1 MKKYLLLSAAALACV
16 CACTNEP
23 NDQEAP
29 LHRGSKTIKAVLSET
44 KSYLGDKD
52 GTAYP
57 NYWAAGDVININGV
71 SSDPL
76 DNSFNGKSE
85 ADFTI
90 DGVSAPYEAVYPGLA
105 VTNYAAGA
113 VELTLP
119 EVQNYVAGSY
129 DPSAFIMLAK
139 NASEGALAF
148 EPQMA
153 LFKFTAS
160 GNANIKS
167 VKLIASSAKKLS
179 GPFGTDFNEFA
190 ALEGASNIVTLS
202 MPEGGVAPGTP
213 MIMVI
218 PAGDYTDGIGVVFT
232 DVNGGVMARR
242 ATPSKPYE
250 AGKMYSTDIDYE
262 AAILFCTADVLT
274 SSSVVLNWSSVNPE
288 DNINRAFD
296 LMVYGDE
303 ACSNL
308 LETYSIPANAAC
320 WNPDLK
326 NWHLHFVI
334 GGLSQ
339 GTQYWFKVKD
349 KTDNSV
355 SEACTATT
363 TAFTPVA
370 MPTADIATTGVVF
383 AEDFSEYAWGW
394 ERITQAGGYIPADQ
408 SSLSNHSTEG
418 ATFTREETA
427 ANSGMRSTDL
437 STALTASRLDGW
449 LSEGNT
455 YYHPGYLKL
464 GSDNNYG
471 YALTPKFSIA
481 EDNEATVDVTLTAS
495 RYGDDEYETWMV
507 CVISNDGDKGGRQS
521 DFVWPDETDPNV
533 YREVEFANIGAEWKT
548 VTVEGLKIGRDN
560 RLAFGR
566 IKGGDKTKARV
577 YLSEIKVEVTEI
589 SEVIP
594 ALTAAEASGKTS
606 STLIFEWNGKK
617 DHAFTAT
624 LYSDAA
630 CQNVVSSFDLPA
642 ETTSIWNKTNPTYVF
657 GGLTPNTNYYFKV
670 TDTSYSPAVESNV
683 VAATTDEINIV
694 QMPASISGTGVV
706 LAEDFG
712 EILWNA
718 DMVAKATGFV
728 PSSTASFS
736 DKDVANFV
744 AGNSNSGEKKWSTV
758 TAPIAASRLNGWSV
772 DSNVYYH
779 CGYLKMGTASAKGW
793 ILTPP
798 FTVPDGKKAKVKVSV
813 TAARYNSTSET
824 TWAICVLNETEANM
838 KTDYTASFYWP
849 AVKTD
854 ENYQTVSLSGTAW
867 QTVTAEDLEVYAGDR
882 ITFGPYDGSDN
893 AKARIFVGDIKVEV
907 TAVEDLVASPITAE
921 AMEVSS
927 STLSFTWNE
936 GGEAA
941 DDANLAYTATL
952 YSDAGCSTPVLSYNF
967 AAGQGS
973 SLWRNKYPKFIFAGL
988 SAGTQYY
995 FRVTDGAGQVSNI
1008 VSAKTDA
1015 FTVVTMPA
1023 LITETGVALAEDFSL
1038 FVWDF
1043 EYGQGCVGI
1052 AAPDSPTD
1060 FATRGSDPVVFSE
1073 SVGNYQVFT
1082 SPAFASSRLNKWARD
1097 AGTDARMRVHPGYIT
1112 MGSFSNNQ
1120 KGWLL
1125 TPPFPVPEGKVATV
1139 TIKITARKGM
1149 TGATGDYAVGILN
1162 NSSNS
1167 AADGGGQNM
1176 KDENTSDFAWPNDR
1190 PETIYRTFT
1199 VNNDTSWQ
1207 TFTYTGMTIKAGDR
1221 VVVGSRAS
1229 YNYSS
1234 KKSCLNLSD
1243 ITVTVTAI
1251 EDAE

>member
-1 MKKYLLLSAAALACV
+1 MKKYLLLSAIALASAW
-16 CACTNEP
+16 ACTYEP
-23 NDQEAP
+23 NDPEAP
-29 LHRGSKTIKAVLSET
+29 IHRGGTTIKAVLSET
-44 KSYLGDKD
+44 RSYLGDKD

-71 SSDPL
+71 ASDPL
-76 DNSFNGKSE
+76 DDSFAGKSE
-85 ADFTI
+85 AEFTI
-90 DGVSAPYEAVYPGLA
+90 EGVSAPYEAVYPA
-105 VTNYAAGA
+105 VAVADYATGA
-113 VELTLP
+113 AELTLP
-119 EVQNYVAGSY
+119 AVQNYVAGSY
-129 DPSAFIMLAK
+129 DPAAFIMLAK
-139 NASEGALAF
+139 NDSEGTLAF

-160 GNANIKS
+160 GDANIKS
-167 VKLIASSAKKLS
+167 VKLIASSANKLS
-179 GPFGTDFNEFA
+179 GPFGTDFDIFA

-202 MPEGGVAPGTP
+202 MPDGGVAPGTP

-250 AGKMYSTDIDYE
+250 AGKMYSTNIDYE

-274 SSSVVLNWSSVNPE
+274 SSSVILNWSSINPE

-349 KTDNSV
+349 KTDNSI

-370 MPTADIATTGVVF
+370 MPTTDISTTGVVF

-394 ERITQAGGYIPADQ
+394 ERITQAGGYIPADL

-427 ANSGMRSTDL
+427 ANSGMRSADL
-437 STALTASRLDGW
+437 STALSDSRLDGW

-471 YALTPKFSIA
+471 YALTPKFPIA

-521 DFVWPDETDPNV
+521 DFAWPDETNPDV

-577 YLSEIKVEVTEI
+577 YLSEIKVEVTGI

-606 STLIFEWNGKK
+606 STLIFEWDGKK

-630 CQNVVSSFDLPA
+630 CQNVVSSFELPA
-642 ETTSIWNKTNPTYVF
+642 DNSSIWNKTNPTYVF
-657 GGLTPNTNYYFKV
+657 GGLTPNTKYYFKV
-670 TDTSYSPAVESNV
+670 TDTSYSPAVVSNV
-683 VAATTDEINIV
+683 VEATTAEFNIV
-694 QMPASISGTGVV
+694 QMPASITGAGVV

-712 EILWNA
+712 EIQWNA

-728 PSSTASFS
+728 PSSTDNFS
-736 DKDVANFV
+736 DKTVANFV
-744 AGNSNSGEKKWSTV
+744 AGNSNSGEKKWSTI
-758 TAPIAASRLNGWSV
+758 TTPIAASRLNGWSV
-772 DSNVYYH
+772 DSGVYYH
-779 CGYLKMGTASAKGW
+779 CGNLKMGTASGKGW

-798 FTVPDGKKAKVKVSV
+798 FPVPGGKKAKVNVTV
-813 TAARYNSTSET
+813 TAARYNGDQET
-824 TWAICVLNETEANM
+824 DWAVCVLNEELANM
-838 KTDYTASFYWP
+838 QTAYTASFSWP
-849 AVKTD
+849 NVMTD
-854 ENYQTVSLSGTAW
+854 ANYQLVTLSGTGW
-867 QTVTAEDLEVYAGDR
+867 QTKTVEGLEVYAGDR
-882 ITFGPYDGSDN
+882 ITFGAKNGCANN
-893 AKARIFVGDIKVEV
+893 AGRIFVGDIKVEV
-907 TAVEDLVASPITAE
+907 TAVEDLEVTPITAN
-921 AMEVSS
+921 ALEVTS

-941 DDANLAYTATL
+941 DDADLAYTATL
-952 YSDAGCSTPVLSYNF
+952 FSDADCTTPVLSYDF

-988 SAGTQYY
+988 TAGTQYY
-995 FRVTDGAGQVSNI
+995 FRVTDGAGQVSN
-1008 VSAKTDA
+1008 VVAAKTDA

-1023 LITETGVALAEDFSL
+1023 TITETGVALAEDFSL

-1060 FATRGSDPVVFSE
+1060 FATRGTDPIVFSE
-1073 SVGNYQVFT
+1073 SVGSYQVFT

-1097 AGTDARMRVHPGYIT
+1097 KGTDARVRVHPGHIT
-1112 MGSFSNNQ
+1112 LGSFSNNQ
-1120 KGWLL
+1120 KSWLL

-1139 TIKITARKGM
+1139 TIKITARKGKS
-1149 TGATGDYAVGILN
+1149 GATGDYAVGILN
-1162 NSSNS
+1162 NSSNGGS
-1167 AADGGGQNM
+1167 AGGGQNM
-1176 KDENTSDFAWPNDR
+1176 QDENTSDFSWPSDR
-1190 PETIYRTFT
+1190 TDEIYHTFT

-1221 VVVGSRAS
+1221 VVVGSRAG
-1229 YNYSS
+1229 YDYS
-1234 KKSCLNLSD
+1234 KKQSCLNLSD